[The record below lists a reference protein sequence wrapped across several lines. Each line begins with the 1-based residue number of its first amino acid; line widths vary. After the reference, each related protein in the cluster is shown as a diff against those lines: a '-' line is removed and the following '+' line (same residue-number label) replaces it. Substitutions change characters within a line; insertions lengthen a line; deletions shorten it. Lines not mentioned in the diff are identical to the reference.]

1 MCIMAQF
8 LDYSLDLL
16 QNSPVDLLKQGAL
29 LFIEAC
35 ILVFPKAIGPRLQD
49 IRDAIRLMFVDDNPQ
64 TTELASRIYNLI
76 YSCAPENQ
84 IEEFYKYLTNEITL
98 ITKKGLE
105 AMSDPLIS
113 NLNKEESERKLI

>member
-1 MCIMAQF
+1 MAQF

-64 TTELASRIYNLI
+64 TTELASRVYNLI